1 MIQIG
6 IPSKGRL
13 HEPIV
18 ALLKQAGYRFRVD
31 GRSLRIQ
38 CSGAASD
45 TSLVLLRTDDISTLV
60 SEGILD
66 AGISTQDIVEE
77 SRAEVSEVLKLDMGH
92 CRIVVAAPENGPFQ
106 KPADLDAKT
115 IATSFPRLA
124 ANFFEKHGA
133 KPRFVEVGGSC
144 EAMVPLGMAQ
154 AIVDITETGNSLRD
168 NGLKII
174 AEIGSYQTVLVA
186 RPERLEDPEIKQLA
200 RRIQGA
206 MIAQTYRLVEYN
218 IPRAK
223 LAEAE
228 KITPGF
234 QSPTV
239 TALED
244 SSWCAVRALV
254 PQKQLGKV
262 MDELE
267 ALGATAIIQF
277 GIENCRL

>member
-31 GRSLRIQ
+31 GRSLRIA
-38 CSGAASD
+38 CNGSD

-60 SEGILD
+60 SAGIID

-77 SRAEVSEVLKLDMGH
+77 SRAEVVEVLKLDMGH
-92 CRIVVAAPENGPFQ
+92 CRIVVAVPDNGPFKQ
-106 KPADLDAKT
+106 PADLDGKT

-124 ANFFEKHGA
+124 ENFFAKHGA

-144 EAMVPLGMAQ
+144 EAMVPLGMAE

-168 NGLKII
+168 NGLRIMS
-174 AEIGSYQTVLVA
+174 EIGSYQTVLVT
-186 RPERLEDPEIKQLA
+186 RPERKDDAEIKQLV

-218 IPRAK
+218 IPRAR

-228 KITPGF
+228 KVTPGF

-244 SSWCAVRALV
+244 NSWCAVRALV

>member
-18 ALLKQAGYRFRVD
+18 SLLKQAGYRFRVD
-31 GRSLRIQ
+31 GRSLRLT
-38 CSGAASD
+38 CSGSGSD
-45 TSLVLLRTDDISTLV
+45 TALVLLRTDDISTLV
-60 SEGILD
+60 AAGILD

-77 SRAEVSEVLKLDMGH
+77 SGAEVVEVLKLDMGH
-92 CRIVVAAPENGPFQ
+92 CRIVVAVPENGGVQ
-106 KPADLDAKT
+106 KPADLDKKT
-115 IATSFPRLA
+115 IATSFPHLA
-124 ANFFEKHGA
+124 ENFFSKHGA

-144 EAMVPLGMAQ
+144 EAMVPLGLAE

-168 NGLKII
+168 NGLRILS
-174 AEIGSYQTVLVA
+174 EIGSYQTVLVSRSENA
-186 RPERLEDPEIKQLA
+186 ENPEIKALA
-200 RRIQGA
+200 RRIKGA

-218 IPRAK
+218 VRRDRLPQ
-223 LAEAE
+223 AE

-239 TALED
+239 TSLED
-244 SSWCAVRALV
+244 PLWCAVRALV
-254 PQKQLGKV
+254 PQKHLGKV
-262 MDELE
+262 MDDLE

>member
-13 HEPIV
+13 HEPLV

-31 GRSLRIQ
+31 GRSLRIP
-38 CSGAASD
+38 CAGTE

-60 SEGILD
+60 AAGIID

-77 SRAEVSEVLKLDMGH
+77 SQADVAEVLKLDMGH
-92 CRIVVAAPENGPFQ
+92 CRIVVAAPENGPFS
-106 KPADLDAKT
+106 KPSDLDGKT

-124 ANFFEKHGA
+124 ATFFAKHGA

-154 AIVDITETGNSLRD
+154 AIVDITETGSSLRD
-168 NGLKII
+168 NGLKILS
-174 AEIGSYQTVLVA
+174 EIGSYQTVLVT
-186 RPERLEDPEIKQLA
+186 RPENTENPEIKALV

-218 IPRAK
+218 IPRAR
-223 LAEAE
+223 LSEAE
-228 KITPGF
+228 KVTPGF

-244 SSWCAVRALV
+244 PAWCAVRAMV

-262 MDELE
+262 MDDLE

>member
-13 HEPIV
+13 HEPLV
-18 ALLKQAGYRFRVD
+18 ALLKQAGYRFKVD
-31 GRSLRIQ
+31 GRSLRIPA
-38 CSGAASD
+38 GSD

-60 SEGILD
+60 AAGILD

-77 SRAEVSEVLKLDMGH
+77 SQAEVVEVLKLDMGH
-92 CRIVVAAPENGPFQ
+92 CRIVVAVPENGALRE
-106 KPADLDAKT
+106 PADLDGKT

-124 ANFFEKHGA
+124 GNFFAKHGA

-144 EAMVPLGMAQ
+144 EAMVPLGLAQ

-168 NGLKII
+168 NGLRILS
-174 AEIGSYQTVLVA
+174 EIGSYQTVLVA
-186 RPERLEDPEIKQLA
+186 RAENAENVEIKALA

-218 IPRAK
+218 VRRAR
-223 LAEAE
+223 LSEAE
-228 KITPGF
+228 IITPGF

-244 SSWCAVRALV
+244 PDWCAVRALV
-254 PQKQLGKV
+254 PQKQLGRT

-267 ALGATAIIQF
+267 AIGATAIMQF
-277 GIENCRL
+277 AIENCRL

>member
-31 GRSLRIQ
+31 GRSLRIA
-38 CSGAASD
+38 CNGSD

-60 SEGILD
+60 SAGIID

-77 SRAEVSEVLKLDMGH
+77 SRAEVVEVLKLDMGH
-92 CRIVVAAPENGPFQ
+92 CRIVVAVPDNGPF
-106 KPADLDAKT
+106 KLPSDLDGKT

-124 ANFFEKHGA
+124 ENFFAKHGA

-144 EAMVPLGMAQ
+144 EAMVPLGMAE
-154 AIVDITETGNSLRD
+154 AIVDITETGSSLRD
-168 NGLKII
+168 NGLRILS
-174 AEIGSYQTVLVA
+174 EIGSYQTVLVT
-186 RPERLEDPEIKQLA
+186 RPERKDDAEIKQLV

-218 IPRAK
+218 IPRAR

-244 SSWCAVRALV
+244 NSWCAVRALV
-254 PQKQLGKV
+254 PQKSLGKV
-262 MDELE
+262 MDDLE

>member
-13 HEPIV
+13 HEPLV

-31 GRSLRIQ
+31 GRSLRIP
-38 CSGAASD
+38 CAGTE

-60 SEGILD
+60 AAGIID

-77 SRAEVSEVLKLDMGH
+77 SQAEVVEVLKLDMGH
-92 CRIVVAAPENGPFQ
+92 CRIVVAAPENGPFA
-106 KPADLDAKT
+106 KPADLDGKT

-124 ANFFEKHGA
+124 GTFFAKHGA

-144 EAMVPLGMAQ
+144 EAMVPLGMAE

-168 NGLKII
+168 NGLKILS
-174 AEIGSYQTVLVA
+174 EIGSYQTVLVT
-186 RPERLEDPEIKQLA
+186 RPENSENPEIKALV

-218 IPRAK
+218 IPRAR
-223 LAEAE
+223 LSEAE
-228 KITPGF
+228 KVTPGF

-239 TALED
+239 TSLED
-244 SSWCAVRALV
+244 PAWCAVRAMV
-254 PQKQLGKV
+254 PQKQLGRV
-262 MDELE
+262 MDDLE

>member
-31 GRSLRIQ
+31 GRSLRIA
-38 CSGAASD
+38 CSGSD

-77 SRAEVSEVLKLDMGH
+77 SGAQVVEVLKLDMGH
-92 CRIVVAAPENGPFQ
+92 CRIVVAVPDKGAFQ
-106 KPADLDAKT
+106 SPADLDGKT
-115 IATSFPRLA
+115 IATSFPSLA
-124 ANFFEKHGA
+124 GNFFAKHGA

-144 EAMVPLGMAQ
+144 EAMVPLGMAE

-168 NGLKII
+168 NGLRIM
-174 AEIGSYQTVLVA
+174 AEIGSYQTVLVC
-186 RPERLEDPEIKQLA
+186 RPERKDDAEIKQLA

-218 IPRAK
+218 IPRAR
-223 LAEAE
+223 LSEAE

-239 TALED
+239 TSLED
-244 SSWCAVRALV
+244 NTWCAVRALV

-262 MDELE
+262 MDDLE
-267 ALGATAIIQF
+267 ALGASAIIQF

>member
-18 ALLKQAGYRFRVD
+18 SLLKQAGYRFRVD
-31 GRSLRIQ
+31 GRSLRIT
-38 CSGAASD
+38 CSGSGGD
-45 TSLVLLRTDDISTLV
+45 TALVLLRTDDISTLV
-60 SEGILD
+60 AAGILD

-77 SRAEVSEVLKLDMGH
+77 SGAEVAEVLKLDMGH
-92 CRIVVAAPENGPFQ
+92 CRIVVAVPENGSVQ
-106 KPADLDAKT
+106 KPSDLDGKT
-115 IATSFPRLA
+115 IATSFPNLA
-124 ANFFEKHGA
+124 GNFFSKHGA

-144 EAMVPLGMAQ
+144 EAMVPLGLAE

-168 NGLKII
+168 NGLRILS
-174 AEIGSYQTVLVA
+174 EIGSYQTVLVC
-186 RPERLEDPEIKQLA
+186 RPENTENPEIKALA
-200 RRIQGA
+200 RRIKGA

-218 IPRAK
+218 VRRDR
-223 LAEAE
+223 LSQAE

-244 SSWCAVRALV
+244 SDWCAVRALV

-262 MDELE
+262 MDDLE

>member
-13 HEPIV
+13 HEPLV

-31 GRSLRIQ
+31 GRSLRIP
-38 CSGAASD
+38 CAGTD

-60 SEGILD
+60 AAGIID

-77 SRAEVSEVLKLDMGH
+77 SQAQVSEVLKLDMGH
-92 CRIVVAAPENGPFQ
+92 CRIVVAAPENGPFA
-106 KPADLDAKT
+106 KPADLDGKT

-124 ANFFEKHGA
+124 ANFFAKHGA

-174 AEIGSYQTVLVA
+174 AEIGSYQTVLVT
-186 RPERLEDPEIKQLA
+186 RPENTENAEIKALV

-218 IPRAK
+218 IRRDR

-228 KITPGF
+228 KVTPGF

-239 TALED
+239 TSLED
-244 SSWCAVRALV
+244 PAWCAVRAMV

>member
-1 MIQIG
+1 MIQLG

-38 CSGAASD
+38 CGGVSTD
-45 TSLVLLRTDDISTLV
+45 TALVLLRTDDISTLV
-60 SEGILD
+60 SEGIID

-92 CRIVVAAPENGPFQ
+92 CRIVVAVPEKGSIQ
-106 KPADLDAKT
+106 GPADLDGKT

-124 ANFFEKHGA
+124 GNFFQKHGA

-144 EAMVPLGMAQ
+144 EAMVPLGFAE

-168 NGLKII
+168 NGLRILS
-174 AEIGSYQTVLVA
+174 EIGSYQTVLVC
-186 RPERLEDPEIKQLA
+186 RPESVENPEIKALA

-218 IPRAK
+218 VRRDRLP
-223 LAEAE
+223 EAE
-228 KITPGF
+228 RITPGF

-244 SSWCAVRALV
+244 PAWCAVRAMV
-254 PQKQLGKV
+254 PQKQLGKA
-262 MDELE
+262 MDDLE

>member
-18 ALLKQAGYRFRVD
+18 ALLKQSGYRFRVD
-31 GRSLRIQ
+31 GRSLRIPA
-38 CSGAASD
+38 GSD

-60 SEGILD
+60 AAGILD

-77 SRAEVSEVLKLDMGH
+77 TSAQVVEVLKLDMGH
-92 CRIVVAAPENGPFQ
+92 CRIVVAVPEAGDIQTPS
-106 KPADLDAKT
+106 DLDGKT
-115 IATSFPRLA
+115 IATSFPHLA
-124 ANFFEKHGA
+124 GNFFQKHGA

-144 EAMVPLGMAQ
+144 EAMVPLGLAQ
-154 AIVDITETGNSLRD
+154 GIVDITETGNSLRD
-168 NGLKII
+168 NGLKILS
-174 AEIGSYQTVLVA
+174 EIGSYQTVLVA
-186 RPERLEDPEIKQLA
+186 RPERAEDPEIKQLA
-200 RRIQGA
+200 RRLKGA

-218 IPRAK
+218 VPRAK

-234 QSPTV
+234 QAPTV
-239 TALED
+239 NSLED
-244 SSWCAVRALV
+244 PAWCAVRALV
-254 PQKQLGKV
+254 PVKQLGQV
-262 MDELE
+262 IDSLE
-267 ALGATAIIQF
+267 ALGATAILQF

>member
-13 HEPIV
+13 HEPLV

-31 GRSLRIQ
+31 GRSLRIP
-38 CSGAASD
+38 CAGTD

-60 SEGILD
+60 AAGIID

-77 SRAEVSEVLKLDMGH
+77 SQAEVVEVLKLDMGH
-92 CRIVVAAPENGPFQ
+92 CRIVVAAPENGPFA
-106 KPADLDAKT
+106 KPADLDGKT

-124 ANFFEKHGA
+124 GTFFAKHGA

-144 EAMVPLGMAQ
+144 EAMVPLGMAE

-168 NGLKII
+168 NGLKILS
-174 AEIGSYQTVLVA
+174 EIGSYQTVLVT
-186 RPERLEDPEIKQLA
+186 RPENAENAEIKALV

-218 IPRAK
+218 IPRAR
-223 LAEAE
+223 LSEAE
-228 KITPGF
+228 KVTPGF

-239 TALED
+239 TSLED
-244 SSWCAVRALV
+244 PAWCAVRAMV
-254 PQKQLGKV
+254 PQKQLGRV
-262 MDELE
+262 MDDLE

>member
-1 MIQIG
+1 
-6 IPSKGRL
+6 
-13 HEPIV
+13 
-18 ALLKQAGYRFRVD
+18 
-31 GRSLRIQ
+31 
-38 CSGAASD
+38 
-45 TSLVLLRTDDISTLV
+45 
-60 SEGILD
+60 
-66 AGISTQDIVEE
+66 
-77 SRAEVSEVLKLDMGH
+77 
-92 CRIVVAAPENGPFQ
+92 
-106 KPADLDAKT
+106 
-115 IATSFPRLA
+115 
-124 ANFFEKHGA
+124 
-133 KPRFVEVGGSC
+133 
-144 EAMVPLGMAQ
+144 MVPLGMAE

-168 NGLKII
+168 NGLRIMS
-174 AEIGSYQTVLVA
+174 EIGSYQTVLVT
-186 RPERLEDPEIKQLA
+186 RPERKDDVEIKQLV

-218 IPRAK
+218 IPRAR

-244 SSWCAVRALV
+244 NSWCAVRALV

>member
-31 GRSLRIQ
+31 GRSLRIA
-38 CSGAASD
+38 CNGSD

-60 SEGILD
+60 SAGIID

-77 SRAEVSEVLKLDMGH
+77 SRAEVVEVLKLDMGH
-92 CRIVVAAPENGPFQ
+92 CRIVVAVPDNGPFKQ
-106 KPADLDAKT
+106 PSDLDGKT

-124 ANFFEKHGA
+124 ENFFAKHGA

-144 EAMVPLGMAQ
+144 EAMVPLGMAE

-168 NGLKII
+168 NGLRIMS
-174 AEIGSYQTVLVA
+174 EIGSYQTVLVTS
-186 RPERLEDPEIKQLA
+186 PERKDDVEIKQLV

-218 IPRAK
+218 IPRAR

-228 KITPGF
+228 KVTPGF

-244 SSWCAVRALV
+244 NSWCAVRALV

-262 MDELE
+262 MDDLE

>member
-6 IPSKGRL
+6 LPSKGRL
-13 HEPIV
+13 HDPLV

-31 GRSLRIQ
+31 GRSLRIP
-38 CSGAASD
+38 CAGTE

-60 SEGILD
+60 AAGIID

-77 SRAEVSEVLKLDMGH
+77 SQAEVVEILKLDMGH
-92 CRIVVAAPENGPFQ
+92 CRIVVAAPDNGPFAT
-106 KPADLDAKT
+106 PSDLDGKT

-124 ANFFEKHGA
+124 ANFFAKHGA

-144 EAMVPLGMAQ
+144 EAMVPLGMAE

-174 AEIGSYQTVLVA
+174 AEIGSYQTVLVT
-186 RPERLEDPEIKQLA
+186 RPENAENPEIKALV

-218 IPRAK
+218 IRRDR

-228 KITPGF
+228 KVTPGF

-239 TALED
+239 TSLED
-244 SSWCAVRALV
+244 PAWCAVRAMV

-262 MDELE
+262 MDDLE
-267 ALGATAIIQF
+267 SLGATAIIQF

>member
-1 MIQIG
+1 MIQVG

-13 HEPIV
+13 HEPLV
-18 ALLKQAGYRFRVD
+18 ALLKQAGYRFKVD
-31 GRSLRIQ
+31 GRSLRIPA
-38 CSGAASD
+38 GAD

-60 SEGILD
+60 SAGTLD

-77 SRAEVSEVLKLDMGH
+77 SKAQVVEVLKLDMGH
-92 CRIVVAAPENGPFQ
+92 CRIVVAVPESGPFQ
-106 KPADLDAKT
+106 KPSDLDGKT

-144 EAMVPLGMAQ
+144 EAMVPLGLAE

-168 NGLKII
+168 NGLRILS
-174 AEIGSYQTVLVA
+174 EIGSYQTVLVA
-186 RPERLEDPEIKQLA
+186 RPERAEDPEIKQLA

-218 IPRAK
+218 IRREK

-228 KITPGF
+228 KVTPGF
-234 QSPTV
+234 QAPTV
-239 TALED
+239 NSLED
-244 SSWCAVRALV
+244 PAWCAVRSLV
-254 PQKQLGKV
+254 PVKQLGRV
-262 MDELE
+262 IDELE
-267 ALGATAIIQF
+267 ALGATAILQF
-277 GIENCRL
+277 AIENCRL

>member
-6 IPSKGRL
+6 LPSKGRL
-13 HEPIV
+13 HEPLV

-31 GRSLRIQ
+31 GRSLRIP
-38 CSGAASD
+38 CSGTD

-60 SEGILD
+60 AEGILD

-77 SRAEVSEVLKLDMGH
+77 SQADVVEVLKLDMGH
-92 CRIVVAAPENGPFQ
+92 CRIVVAVPENGPF
-106 KPADLDAKT
+106 KTPADLDGRT

-124 ANFFEKHGA
+124 ANFFAKHGA

-144 EAMVPLGMAQ
+144 EAMVPLGMAE

-168 NGLKII
+168 NGLRILS
-174 AEIGSYQTVLVA
+174 EIGSYQTVLVA
-186 RPERLEDPEIKQLA
+186 RAENAENPEIKALV

-206 MIAQTYRLVEYN
+206 LIAQTYRLVEYN
-218 IPRAK
+218 IRRDR

-228 KITPGF
+228 KVTPGF

-244 SSWCAVRALV
+244 PQWCAVRAMV

-262 MDELE
+262 MDDLE

>member
-31 GRSLRIQ
+31 GRSLRIA
-38 CSGAASD
+38 CNGSD

-60 SEGILD
+60 SAGIID

-77 SRAEVSEVLKLDMGH
+77 SRAEVVEVLKLDMGH
-92 CRIVVAAPENGPFQ
+92 CRIVVAVPDNGPF
-106 KPADLDAKT
+106 KLPSDLDGKT
-115 IATSFPRLA
+115 IATSCPRLA
-124 ANFFEKHGA
+124 ENFFAKPGA

-144 EAMVPLGMAQ
+144 EAMVPLGMAE
-154 AIVDITETGNSLRD
+154 AIVDITETGSSLRD
-168 NGLKII
+168 NGLRILS
-174 AEIGSYQTVLVA
+174 EIGSYQTVLVT
-186 RPERLEDPEIKQLA
+186 RPERKDDAEIKQLV

-218 IPRAK
+218 IPRAR

-244 SSWCAVRALV
+244 NSWCAVRALV
-254 PQKQLGKV
+254 PQKSLGKV
-262 MDELE
+262 MDDLE

>member
-18 ALLKQAGYRFRVD
+18 TLLKQAGYRFRID
-31 GRSLRIQ
+31 GRSLRIV
-38 CSGAASD
+38 CNGSD

-60 SEGILD
+60 AAGILD
-66 AGISTQDIVEE
+66 AGFSTQDIVEE
-77 SRAEVSEVLKLDMGH
+77 SQAEVVEVLKLDMGH
-92 CRIVVAAPENGPFQ
+92 CRIVVAVPDVGPFQ
-106 KPADLDAKT
+106 APADLDGKT

-124 ANFFEKHGA
+124 ANFFAKHGA

-144 EAMVPLGMAQ
+144 EAMVPLGMAE
-154 AIVDITETGNSLRD
+154 AIVDITETGSSLRD
-168 NGLKII
+168 NGLRILS
-174 AEIGSYQTVLVA
+174 EIGSYQTVLVSRA
-186 RPERLEDPEIKQLA
+186 ECAENAEIKALV

-218 IPRAK
+218 IQRVH
-223 LAEAE
+223 LSQAE

-239 TALED
+239 TSLED
-244 SSWCAVRALV
+244 PAWCAVRSLV
-254 PQKQLGKV
+254 PQKQLGRV

>member
-31 GRSLRIQ
+31 GRSLRIPCQ
-38 CSGAASD
+38 GSD
-45 TSLVLLRTDDISTLV
+45 TSMVLLRTDDISTLV

-77 SRAEVSEVLKLDMGH
+77 SGAQVVEVLKLDMGH
-92 CRIVVAAPENGPFQ
+92 CRIVVAVPDKGPFLT
-106 KPADLDAKT
+106 PADLDGKT
-115 IATSFPRLA
+115 IATSFPSLA
-124 ANFFEKHGA
+124 GNFFTKHGA

-144 EAMVPLGMAQ
+144 EAMVPLGMAE

-168 NGLKII
+168 NGLRILS
-174 AEIGSYQTVLVA
+174 EIGSYQTVLVC
-186 RPERLEDPEIKQLA
+186 RPERKDDPEIKQLA

-218 IPRAK
+218 IPRAR
-223 LAEAE
+223 LSEAE

-239 TALED
+239 TSLED
-244 SSWCAVRALV
+244 NTWCAVRALV

-262 MDELE
+262 MDDLE

>member
-31 GRSLRIQ
+31 GRSLRIA
-38 CSGAASD
+38 CNGSD

-60 SEGILD
+60 SAGIID

-77 SRAEVSEVLKLDMGH
+77 SRAEVVEVLKLDMGH
-92 CRIVVAAPENGPFQ
+92 CRIVVAVPDNGPFKQ
-106 KPADLDAKT
+106 PADLDGKT

-124 ANFFEKHGA
+124 ENFFAKHGA

-144 EAMVPLGMAQ
+144 EAMVPLGMAE

-168 NGLKII
+168 NGLRIMS
-174 AEIGSYQTVLVA
+174 EIGSYQTVLVT
-186 RPERLEDPEIKQLA
+186 RPERKDDVEIKQLV

-218 IPRAK
+218 IPRAR

-244 SSWCAVRALV
+244 NSWCAVRALV

>member
-6 IPSKGRL
+6 LPSKGRL
-13 HEPIV
+13 HDPLV

-31 GRSLRIQ
+31 GRSLRIP
-38 CSGAASD
+38 CAGTE

-60 SEGILD
+60 AAGIID

-77 SRAEVSEVLKLDMGH
+77 SQAEVVEILKLDMGH
-92 CRIVVAAPENGPFQ
+92 CRIVVAAPDNGPFA
-106 KPADLDAKT
+106 KPSDLDGKT

-124 ANFFEKHGA
+124 ANFFAKHGA

-144 EAMVPLGMAQ
+144 EAMVPLGMAE

-174 AEIGSYQTVLVA
+174 AEIGSYQTVLVT
-186 RPERLEDPEIKQLA
+186 RPENAENPEIKALV

-218 IPRAK
+218 IRRDR

-228 KITPGF
+228 KVTPGF

-239 TALED
+239 TSLED
-244 SSWCAVRALV
+244 PAWCAVRAMV

-262 MDELE
+262 MDDLE
-267 ALGATAIIQF
+267 SLGATAIIQF